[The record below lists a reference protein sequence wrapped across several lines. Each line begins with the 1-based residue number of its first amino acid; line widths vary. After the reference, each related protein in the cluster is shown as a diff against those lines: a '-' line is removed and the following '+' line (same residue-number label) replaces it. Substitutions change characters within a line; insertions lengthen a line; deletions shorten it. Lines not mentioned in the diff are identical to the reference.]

1 MMNAGAGKSG
11 GGMLKGRAGIIV
23 AITIAALLLAAGARS
38 APGVFLKP
46 MEVGTGFGL
55 TTLSAAVS
63 VGLLMF
69 GLGAPLSGYLMDR
82 HGPRRVA
89 TFGLLLVA
97 LSFGLSAFIQTQA
110 HLFILWGVLSGLG
123 TGLVGSV
130 LGATVAARWFQ
141 AQRGL
146 VTGVF
151 GAATSAGQ
159 LMFIP
164 LLTLAA
170 QGAGWR
176 WASAGIGLLAL
187 LLTPLFWALLRD
199 RPAEVGL
206 GMDGRPLDP
215 TAPVIV
221 PAKPDGGVM
230 RRALRSRDFW
240 LLSITFLVCG
250 ATSNG
255 IIGTHFIAYCGD
267 LGLTAGYAAGML
279 ALMGAFNFVG
289 TLGSG
294 YLTDRVDPRLLLA
307 AYYAFR
313 GLSLLALPLLPP
325 GTGLVFFAVLFGLDY
340 IATVP
345 PTVALTARTFGTAN
359 VGTVYGWV
367 FFSHQLGAAS
377 ATALGGLARE
387 SLGTYGPAFLAAG
400 VLAIL
405 AAGLA
410 LGVTR
415 QAAARVAAA

>member
-1 MMNAGAGKSG
+1 
-11 GGMLKGRAGIIV
+11 MLRGRAGIIV

-38 APGVFLKP
+38 APGVFLTP
-46 MEVGTGFGL
+46 MTVGTGFGL

-82 HGPRRVA
+82 QGPRRVA
-89 TFGLLLVA
+89 TFGLVLVA
-97 LSFGLSAFIQTQA
+97 LSFGLSALIQTEA

-130 LGATVAARWFQ
+130 LGATVASRWFQ
-141 AQRGL
+141 ARRGL

-176 WASAGIGLLAL
+176 MASLGIGVLAL
-187 LLTPLFWALLRD
+187 LLTPVFWALLRD

-215 TAPVIV
+215 AAPVIV
-221 PAKPDGGVM
+221 PAKPDGNVM

-240 LLSITFLVCG
+240 LLSITFFVCG

-294 YLTDRVDPRLLLA
+294 YLTDRLDPRLLLA

-367 FFSHQLGAAS
+367 FFSHQVGAAS
-377 ATALGGLARE
+377 ATALGGLVRE

-415 QAAARVAAA
+415 QAGVRAAAA

>member
-1 MMNAGAGKSG
+1 
-11 GGMLKGRAGIIV
+11 
-23 AITIAALLLAAGARS
+23 
-38 APGVFLKP
+38 
-46 MEVGTGFGL
+46 
-55 TTLSAAVS
+55 
-63 VGLLMF
+63 
-69 GLGAPLSGYLMDR
+69 
-82 HGPRRVA
+82 
-89 TFGLLLVA
+89 
-97 LSFGLSAFIQTQA
+97 
-110 HLFILWGVLSGLG
+110 
-123 TGLVGSV
+123 LVGSV
-130 LGATVAARWFQ
+130 LGATVATRWFQ
-141 AQRGL
+141 ARRGL

-176 WASAGIGLLAL
+176 LASAGIGLLAL

-199 RPAEVGL
+199 RPSEVGL

-215 TAPVIV
+215 TAHVIV
-221 PAKPDGGVM
+221 PAKPDAGVM

-325 GTGLVFFAVLFGLDY
+325 GTGLVFFAILFGLDY

-415 QAAARVAAA
+415 QVGARVAA

>member
-1 MMNAGAGKSG
+1 MMKAGAGKSG
-11 GGMLKGRAGIIV
+11 GGMMRGRAGIIV

-46 MEVGTGFGL
+46 MEVGTGFSL

-97 LSFGLSAFIQTQA
+97 LSFGLSALIRTEA

-141 AQRGL
+141 SQRGL

-215 TAPVIV
+215 AAPVVV
-221 PAKPDGGVM
+221 PAKPDGSVM

-367 FFSHQLGAAS
+367 FFSHQVGAAS
-377 ATALGGLARE
+377 ATALGGLVRE

-415 QAAARVAAA
+415 QPSVRAAAA

>member
-1 MMNAGAGKSG
+1 MMNAGAGKPG
-11 GGMLKGRAGIIV
+11 GAVMRGRAGIIV
-23 AITIAALLLAAGARS
+23 VVTIAALLLAAGARS

-46 MEVGTGFGL
+46 MEVGTGFSL

-69 GLGAPLSGYLMDR
+69 GLGAPLSGFLMDR

-89 TFGLLLVA
+89 SVGLLLVA
-97 LSFGLSAFIQTQA
+97 LSFGLSALIRTEI
-110 HLFILWGVLSGLG
+110 HLFVLWGVLSGLG

-141 AQRGL
+141 ARRGL

-187 LLTPLFWALLRD
+187 LLTPVFWALLRD

-215 TAPVIV
+215 AAPVVV
-221 PAKPDGGVM
+221 PAKPDAGIM
-230 RRALRSRDFW
+230 RRAVRSRDFW
-240 LLSITFLVCG
+240 LLSLTFLVCG

-294 YLTDRVDPRLLLA
+294 YLTDRLDPRLLLA
-307 AYYAFR
+307 GYYAFR

-415 QAAARVAAA
+415 QPQARAAAV

>member
-1 MMNAGAGKSG
+1 MGS
-11 GGMLKGRAGIIV
+11 RAGVVV

-69 GLGAPLSGYLMDR
+69 GLGAPLSGFLMDR

-89 TFGLLLVA
+89 TVGLLLVA
-97 LSFGLSAFIQTQA
+97 LSFGLSALIRTEI
-110 HLFILWGVLSGLG
+110 HLFVLWGVLSGLG

-141 AQRGL
+141 ARRGL
-146 VTGVF
+146 ITGVF

-215 TAPVIV
+215 AAPVVV
-221 PAKPDGGVM
+221 PPKPDAGVM

-307 AYYAFR
+307 GYYAFR

-400 VLAIL
+400 VLAVL

-415 QAAARVAAA
+415 QPQVRAAAAG